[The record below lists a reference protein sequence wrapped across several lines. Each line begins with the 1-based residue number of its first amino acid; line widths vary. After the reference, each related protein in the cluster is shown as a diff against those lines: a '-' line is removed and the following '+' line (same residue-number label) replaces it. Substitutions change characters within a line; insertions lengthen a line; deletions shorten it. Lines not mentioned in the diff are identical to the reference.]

1 MPYQRGTN
9 LFQGYG
15 KRFGIPIFK
24 FLPNTRKNIIK
35 DIVMGE
41 KPREAIINNLK
52 RKATETIENIADRMN
67 QSDSYIRKREKSNSN
82 KIIKTK
88 KKNHYR
94 EKIN

>member
-1 MPYQRGTN
+1 
-9 LFQGYG
+9 
-15 KRFGIPIFK
+15 
-24 FLPNTRKNIIK
+24 
-35 DIVMGE
+35 MGE

-94 EKIN
+94 EKINWKVLDPKNLKIFSNSNFF